1 VWVNI
6 SSDGRPENIRSIIAG
21 ISVVLVAGM
30 IGFNVVLPNNDINI
44 GIGVLI
50 VCTASMVLCIYG
62 GPAFRAVASGSAE
75 GTDYLIVGICL
86 SWLATDLRE
95 VLVIVG
101 RLANFPPSLFN
112 AEFWAPIKLLYPIA
126 AVLHVLPK
134 GALDG
139 VVPKGNKL
147 VVLWTFACATLIA
160 LAVLAYHPNTSDL
173 IDRMPM
179 WMRDYWGTGQAG
191 TVRTRAG

>member
-1 VWVNI
+1 MWVNI
-6 SSDGRPENIRSIIAG
+6 RNDGRPENIRSIIAW
-21 ISVVLVAGM
+21 ISMVLMAGM
-30 IGFNVVLPNNDINI
+30 VGFNVVLPNNDINI
-44 GIGVLI
+44 GVGVLI

-62 GPAFRAVASGSAE
+62 RPALRAVASGSAE

-86 SWLATDLRE
+86 SWVATDLRE

-101 RLANFPPSLFN
+101 RLANLPPTLFN

-147 VVLWTFACATLIA
+147 VVFWTFACATLLA
-160 LAVLAYHPNTSDL
+160 LGVLVYHPNTSDL
-173 IDRMPM
+173 IERMPV

-191 TVRTRAG
+191 AARTRPG